1 MNTSDSLED
10 RILRWAATDT
20 SDLPD
25 FPDDKSDLP
34 SDFEY
39 NPEDYEDDEEEVIEE
54 MSELELLKY
63 LGQQETLSEA
73 EQQLFSQLSTT
84 TEPLQQQEDLI
95 LNQDDDINLKKA
107 MARLTLTSD
116 TSNNL
121 EQTERSNNDIHQ

>member
-73 EQQLFSQLSTT
+73 EQQLFSQLNTT
-84 TEPLQQQEDLI
+84 PESLQQQQQQQGDPI
-95 LNQDDDINLKKA
+95 LNQDLDINLKKA
-107 MARLTLTSD
+107 MARLTLKSD
-116 TSNNL
+116 TNSNL
-121 EQTERSNNDIHQ
+121 E